1 MMLRASAQA
10 TSTEVDI
17 RAVNGHAGSAA
28 IGIEFG
34 PELLRFAE
42 SVALRSPDLPER
54 RRELLEV
61 AGPAV
66 LVDAAG
72 VAANF
77 QRMVRI
83 ADATGIPLDN
93 MAAEISRE
101 LRAELDI
108 QRFPTARHSL
118 PSRGEHPTAA

>member
-83 ADATGIPLDN
+83 ADATGIPLDST
-93 MAAEISRE
+93 AVEASRE
-101 LRAELDI
+101 LRSELHME
-108 QRFPTARHSL
+108 RFPTARYPL
-118 PSRGEHPTAA
+118 PAK

>member
-1 MMLRASAQA
+1 MLRASAQA

-17 RAVNGHAGSAA
+17 QAVNGDADSAA
-28 IGIEFG
+28 VGIEFG

-42 SVALRSPDLPER
+42 SVARRSADLPER
-54 RRELLEV
+54 RRELLEA
-61 AGPAV
+61 AGPKV

-83 ADATGIPLDN
+83 ADATGIPLDS
-93 MAAEISRE
+93 MAEGASRE
-101 LRAELDI
+101 LRAELDLE
-108 QRFPTARHSL
+108 RFPTARYSL
-118 PSRGEHPTAA
+118 PSGYKMDT

>member
-1 MMLRASAQA
+1 MLRASAQA

-17 RAVNGHAGSAA
+17 QAVNGDAGSAA

-34 PELLRFAE
+34 PELMRFAE
-42 SVALRSPDLPER
+42 SVARRSADLPER
-54 RRELLEV
+54 RRKLLEV

-83 ADATGIPLDN
+83 ADATGIPLDST
-93 MAAEISRE
+93 AAEASCE
-101 LRAELDI
+101 LRAQLHLE
-108 QRFPTARHSL
+108 RFPTARHSL
-118 PSRGEHPTAA
+118 PAEVKMDA